1 MVTLDGEVMA
11 VNGRVLAGHGQLDRK
26 FNPGREPDAVSGLKK
41 KEFYFIRNY
50 TS

>member
-26 FNPGREPDAVSGLKK
+26 FNPGREPDAVSGLKQ
-41 KEFYFIRNY
+41 EFYH
-50 TS
+50 